1 MQTCLTCTTA
11 TLNNMSRDAGHTLK
25 KFTFRTWWG
34 NPSRALDVA
43 MPHSGCSTAWSCLQN
58 NSDVR
63 WKCFRCVWS
72 SQTHF
77 STDRHISILFPVV
90 SPTFLCFTKD
100 WKYFCSFFTIGN
112 ILWGYTLLV
121 IIMELQHVVLSRF
134 CICIFWTVNI
144 SQRKRVVFPSHPSQT
159 SRKKWHKQITLMFV
173 NKTKSLTHKMH
184 H

>member
-1 MQTCLTCTTA
+1 
-11 TLNNMSRDAGHTLK
+11 MSRDAGHTLK

-43 MPHSGCSTAWSCLQN
+43 MPHSGCSTAWSCLEN

-121 IIMELQHVVLSRF
+121 YNCGTTARCL
-134 CICIFWTVNI
+134 I
-144 SQRKRVVFPSHPSQT
+144 SILYLYFLNSKYKPKETCSFPFASFTDFKEEVTQT
-159 SRKKWHKQITLMFV
+159 DNLNVCK
-173 NKTKSLTHKMH
+173 
-184 H
+184 

>member
-1 MQTCLTCTTA
+1 MRTCLTCTTA

-34 NPSRALDVA
+34 NPPRALDVA

-58 NSDVR
+58 NSDVC

-77 STDRHISILFPVV
+77 NTV
-90 SPTFLCFTKD
+90 SSSLINIFVFHKRLKIFLHSLRLVT
-100 WKYFCSFFTIGN
+100 YFEAIYCWF
-112 ILWGYTLLV
+112 
-121 IIMELQHVVLSRF
+121 IIMELQHTVLSRF

-144 SQRKRVVFPSHPSQT
+144 SQRKRVVFPLHPSQT